1 MKGIMANTKTA
12 KGLTYLNLIS
22 LAAEIAFMFIL
33 IPVLNVFFEVV
44 ASRIIFILSIIFV
57 IFNGLFY
64 CLPQNLKLFYF
75 KKRLLVVYLPTVV
88 VIGFAIWNLIS
99 VIINIKIFGV
109 AEILFSVMSCISPVT
124 FSMLI
129 TKLVS
134 DSPAPLLG

>member
-1 MKGIMANTKTA
+1 MANTKTA
-12 KGLTYLNLIS
+12 KGLTYLNLLS
-22 LAAEIAFMFIL
+22 MAAEIVFMFIL
-33 IPVLNVFFEVV
+33 IPVFNVFFEVV

-64 CLPQNLKLFYF
+64 CVPQNLKLFYF
-75 KKRLLVVYLPTVV
+75 KRRYLVVYLPTVV
-88 VIGFAIWNLIS
+88 VIGFGIWNLIS
-99 VIINIKIFGV
+99 IIINLRIFGV
-109 AEILFSVMSCISPVT
+109 PQLLFSIMSCISPIT

>member
-1 MKGIMANTKTA
+1 MANTKTA
-12 KGLTYLNLIS
+12 KGLTYLNLMSI
-22 LAAEIAFMFIL
+22 LAEVVFMFVL
-33 IPVLNVFFEVV
+33 IPVLNVFFELI

-57 IFNGLFY
+57 VFNSLFY
-64 CLPQNLKLFYF
+64 CLPQQYKLFYF

-88 VIGFAIWNLIS
+88 VIGCGVWNIIALIVNLQFS
-99 VIINIKIFGV
+99 K
-109 AEILFSVMSCISPVT
+109 AATILFSIMSCIAPIT